1 VANRPAWSAVAAA
14 GAGLAGWGLF
24 ESQWVATRSLEVP
37 VAALPPALDGLSVLH
52 LSDFHAGTPSLN
64 IRSMR
69 KAIRFGEAVRP
80 DLVAITGDLIS
91 HPRAL
96 PSVAREL
103 ARLTPPLGM
112 FAVTGNH
119 EVGAT
124 NDPFSRGVVVDD
136 WSPAPV
142 HLLRDEMQAAERDGM
157 RIEIAGLDAA
167 SEIAGRAPDPAAL
180 FERPDAF
187 RILLSHFPDAA
198 ERVAPGA
205 CSLVLSGHL
214 HGGQICVPTPR
225 GKLRLSHGQWRFP
238 EGVFQ
243 EGETTIVVSRGTG
256 TTLVPFRFLARPEVC
271 LLRLCPA

>member
-1 VANRPAWSAVAAA
+1 MANRPGWAAAAA

-24 ESQWVATRSLEVP
+24 ESQWLAARSLEVP
-37 VAALPPALDGLSVLH
+37 VASLPPALDGLSVLH

-64 IRSMR
+64 LRSMR

-80 DLVAITGDLIS
+80 DLVVITGDLIS

-96 PSVAREL
+96 PVVTREL

-124 NDPFSRGVVVDD
+124 NDPFSRGLVVDD

-142 HLLRDEMQAAERDGM
+142 RLLRDEMEAVERDGV
-157 RIEIAGLDAA
+157 RIEIAGMDAA
-167 SEIAGRAPDPAAL
+167 SEIAGRAPDAASL
-180 FERPDAF
+180 FERPESF
-187 RILLSHFPDAA
+187 RILLAHFPDVA
-198 ERVAPGA
+198 ERVSPGT

-214 HGGQICVPTPR
+214 HGGQICLPTPR
-225 GKLRLSHGQWRFP
+225 GKLRLSHGQWRFV
-238 EGVFQ
+238 EGVFH
-243 EGETTIVVSRGTG
+243 ERETTIVVSRGTG

-271 LLRLCPA
+271 LLRLRPA